1 VITGHSSRLEKLT
14 WLADMPPNFH
24 LAAQELLLFCFY
36 DNKVRLQQEI
46 LSASD
51 GFVSVE
57 VLSHSRISF
66 V

>member
-1 VITGHSSRLEKLT
+1 
-14 WLADMPPNFH
+14 MPPNFH

-57 VLSHSRISF
+57 VLSHSRICF